1 MHSGP
6 TLDER
11 DYLRMMYEENSEHAR
26 QHEDMRGTAT
36 GLFIA
41 LIAGVM
47 AFAAGDNE
55 HRIVVSGIV
64 VCAVSVLGGLISY
77 KHYERYELHL
87 RRARSYRTALEVG
100 IAPAYPLL
108 KSEADRQHEGRYPIT
123 HRRLKL
129 HVLWILVYFVTF
141 MIGCLMVM
149 WSRAIELV

>member
-1 MHSGP
+1 MQRGP
-6 TLDER
+6 TSDER

-36 GLFIA
+36 GLFVA

-87 RRARSYRTALEVG
+87 RRARDYRTALELG
-100 IAPAYPLL
+100 LDPTYPML
-108 KSEADRQHEGRYPIT
+108 KNEADRKHEERYPTT
-123 HRRLKL
+123 HRWLKL
-129 HVLWILVYFVTF
+129 HVLWLFVYLATF
-141 MIGCLMVM
+141 MIGCLMIM
-149 WSRAIELV
+149 WSKAVTLF